1 MAVDSLPSAPG
12 RERGRLFALLFP
24 GLFWLTVF
32 FALPLIVIVGYSF
45 MTPGRSGR
53 GELPLTI
60 ANYITLFTRDLYVNA
75 YVRSLW
81 FGILTTVICLA
92 IGYPLA
98 LFIVRRSPRWRSLL
112 LILVLIPFWTN
123 FLVRTYAWMIILS
136 NTGLVNTTLQAID
149 PADIQFSESI
159 RQFPAL
165 HGTIYQLLSAIHGVG
180 RALFNQIRLNTPG
193 AVLIGLVYGELPF
206 MILPIYA
213 SLDRFDFTLLE
224 AASDL
229 GASRARAFLR
239 VMLPLTM
246 PGVAAG
252 SVLVFIPT
260 VGQFVVS
267 DLLGG
272 AKVDLLGN
280 LLQRLFTVS
289 NPPNWPLGSALAL
302 IFMLVLTV
310 GVILYFR
317 ATTEEDR

>member
-1 MAVDSLPSAPG
+1 MAVETISSG
-12 RERGRLFALLFP
+12 RRRENGMLRLLRRSDATRLWALLFP

-32 FALPLIVIVGYSF
+32 FALPLVVILLYSF
-45 MTPGRSGR
+45 LTPGPTGNVVWRFTLG
-53 GELPLTI
+53 
-60 ANYITLFTRDLYVNA
+60 NYWTLFTKDLYVNA
-75 YVRSLW
+75 YLRSLW
-81 FGILTTVICLA
+81 IGIVTTVICLL

-98 LFIVRRSPRWRSLL
+98 LYIVRRQPRWRNLL
-112 LILVLIPFWTN
+112 LFLVLIPFWTN

-136 NTGLVNTTLQAID
+136 NTGVINSLFQAVGLPRQTLLNTT
-149 PADIQFSESI
+149 
-159 RQFPAL
+159 
-165 HGTIYQLLSAIHGVG
+165 
-180 RALFNQIRLNTPG
+180 G
-193 AVLIGLVYGELPF
+193 AVLAGLIYGELPF
-206 MILPIYA
+206 MVLPIYA

-229 GASRARAFLR
+229 GANRMRGFLR

-272 AKVDLLGN
+272 AKVDMLGN
-280 LLQRLFTVS
+280 LLQRLFTRS
-289 NPPNWPLGSALAL
+289 NPPNWPLGSAMAL

-310 GVILYFR
+310 AVLFYFR
-317 ATTEEDR
+317 VTTEEDR